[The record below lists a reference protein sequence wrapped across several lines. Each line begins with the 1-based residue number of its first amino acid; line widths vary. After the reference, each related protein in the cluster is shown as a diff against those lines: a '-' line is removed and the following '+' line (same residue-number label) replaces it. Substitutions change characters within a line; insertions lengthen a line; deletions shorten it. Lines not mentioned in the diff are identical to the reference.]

1 VVLDKD
7 IDLKVCKRC
16 MVEKPKNSFC
26 KNVTKKDGLSN
37 WCSTCKSESDKAY
50 REKNIEYSR
59 KKSRDY
65 YAKNSEAI
73 KIKVREYASKNQE
86 AIKIKRLEYYQ
97 KNKLKWSTYQIERA
111 AVDPV
116 YKMKVS
122 IRKLLVKVMSGSKTQ
137 RCEEIL
143 GCSYSELHNHIES
156 QFEPWMT
163 WENKGKY
170 SGTLNYGWDVDH
182 IIPLCTAKTVE
193 DIIRLNHYTNLRPL
207 CSHVNRNIKRGKYE

>member
-1 VVLDKD
+1 VNTDTNISIKLCQRCREVKD
-7 IDLKVCKRC
+7 L
-16 MVEKPKNSFC
+16 STFT
-26 KNVTKKDGLSN
+26 KNVTKPGGLSN
-37 WCSTCKSESDKAY
+37 WCRPCKNAADKDY
-50 REKNIEYSR
+50 RSRNLEKCRE
-59 KKSRDY
+59 KSRDY
-65 YAKNSEAI
+65 YAKNSEVLKERAKQYAEKNYESI
-73 KIKVREYASKNQE
+73 KQ
-86 AIKIKRLEYYQ
+86 KRYEYYQ
-97 KNKLKWSTYQIERA
+97 MNKSRWSRYQIERA
-111 AVDPV
+111 AIDPV

-122 IRKLLVKVMSGSKTQ
+122 IRKLLVKVMNGSKSQ

-143 GCSYSELHNHIES
+143 GCSYSDLHKHIES

>member
-1 VVLDKD
+1 MQRFIHIYNFLKENEGVYRYVVSTDVRDVIFQSDPTIYLDS
-7 IDLKVCKRC
+7 IIGAQ
-16 MVEKPKNSFC
+16 FA
-26 KNVTKKDGLSN
+26 TGLVAS
-37 WCSTCKSESDKAY
+37 
-50 REKNIEYSR
+50 
-59 KKSRDY
+59 
-65 YAKNSEAI
+65 SEAI